1 MYSQNNKST
10 SIFITDADVD
20 IAKVY
25 PEDSLMKYSAFASD
39 LGMPIGQPPELLR
52 TNLGNGQAFH
62 LSKVNDNIFLYN
74 QAFGSISLL
83 VFND

>member
-10 SIFITDADVD
+10 STFITDADVD
-20 IAKVY
+20 
-25 PEDSLMKYSAFASD
+25 EDSLMKYSAFASD